1 MGELCED
8 ERREERGAEGEE
20 LVGEN
25 KEVNSLGRQQG
36 AGPGRRASGRG
47 RKQVSEGG
55 MTLGLLEEL

>member
-1 MGELCED
+1 MEELCED
-8 ERREERGAEGEE
+8 ERREEKGVEGEE
-20 LVGEN
+20 WVGEN

-55 MTLGLLEEL
+55 VTLGLLEEL